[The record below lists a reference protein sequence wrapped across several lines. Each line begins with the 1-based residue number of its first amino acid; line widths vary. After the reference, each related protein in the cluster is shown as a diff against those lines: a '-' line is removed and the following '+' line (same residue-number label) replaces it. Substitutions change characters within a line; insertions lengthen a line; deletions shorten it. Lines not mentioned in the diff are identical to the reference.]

1 MQTPPLLM
9 AAEDRR
15 PLMHAHVRHD
25 AGPAR
30 RKTNSRIQSIERKAL
45 GRLKLKRGE

>member
-1 MQTPPLLM
+1 MPMQTPPLLM

-25 AGPAR
+25 AGPRTAQNQFQNNPS
-30 RKTNSRIQSIERKAL
+30 KEKH
-45 GRLKLKRGE
+45 